1 MDIPP
6 RCFPSVLLLQARTNP
21 DEPARPPSVTV
32 FNRDF
37 RRSSRRWQISNRS
50 SLENGPYSLGIFG
63 PPQDRFVAYKIAPR
77 SLESWRE
84 NKPWSVN
91 KTSLF
96 PLRTYSAS

>member
-6 RCFPSVLLLQARTNP
+6 RCFPFVLLLQARTNP

-37 RRSSRRWQISNRS
+37 RRPRRRWQISNRS

-63 PPQDRFVAYKIAPR
+63 PPQDRLACLQNCPT
-77 SLESWRE
+77 ESGVLAGE
-84 NKPWSVN
+84 
-91 KTSLF
+91 
-96 PLRTYSAS
+96 